1 MTNEQEASGQLL
13 QLREDQQLLV
23 ASRHH
28 LRERVGGQRGRS
40 LRVGLGANALPT
52 LSSKLPQLAG
62 AFRLLDQRDRSL
74 PLARGRRLRLRRAR
88 RVAQRS
94 RETQLARPLASSASP
109 LASPASPLAFPG
121 GVRREEGGRR
131 EEFA

>member
-88 RVAQRS
+88 RVAQLA
-94 RETQLARPLASSASP
+94 LARRSSPVPSPRPLRRSP
-109 LASPASPLAFPG
+109 RPPRRSPFQAA
-121 GVRREEGGRR
+121 EGEGRR